1 MEQLSRTSAD
11 TTDHLDEEILCCT
24 VSDEALEASADKREH
39 ATYTANTYNWPPP
52 SCYNC

>member
-1 MEQLSRTSAD
+1 MNEQ
-11 TTDHLDEEILCCT
+11 TDGLDQVDEELLT
-24 VSDEALEASADKREH
+24 STLSDEALEASADKRVY